1 MYKYIIASLSIAAT
15 VVACQSPPPTPAIV
29 SDTTTTAPIATPA
42 PDTPIAPPMSA
53 DTNQPIR
60 HAKPTLAPPQLTFEK
75 TTFNYGKVKSTD
87 TIRYQF
93 AFTNTGGKP
102 LEISRVTTSWGSAVP
117 SYSKLPIAAGEKG
130 TIDINITL
138 IGKLG
143 KLSTTISVYSNA
155 SEEPQTLTIEGEA
168 VSKQQ

>member
-1 MYKYIIASLSIAAT
+1 MYKYITSLSIAAT
-15 VVACQSPPPTPAIV
+15 LVACQPSTPPPAAVPTPDTVAAAPV
-29 SDTTTTAPIATPA
+29 VPSDTTVATTNITT
-42 PDTPIAPPMSA
+42 DTS
-53 DTNQPIR
+53 QPIR
-60 HAKPTLAPPQLTFEK
+60 RTKPTLAPPQLTFEK

-138 IGKLG
+138 LGKSGKLR
-143 KLSTTISVYSNA
+143 TTISVYSNA
-155 SEEPQTLTIEGEA
+155 SDEPQTLTIEGEA
-168 VSKQQ
+168 ASK